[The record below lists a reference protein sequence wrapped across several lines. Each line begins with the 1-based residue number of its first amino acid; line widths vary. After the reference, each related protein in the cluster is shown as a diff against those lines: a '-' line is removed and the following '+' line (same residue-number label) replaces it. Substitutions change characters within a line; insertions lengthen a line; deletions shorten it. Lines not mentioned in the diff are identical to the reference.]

1 MIRSTEAVIASVVML
16 GSIIYLFNVPSTE
29 SKDGAEQYIKSV
41 LESYADV
48 GQFLAISDPY
58 NLKLLIGAAIPR
70 GYNQKIDFN
79 YYRQYHSLTGI
90 GYAPSEFYIMLP
102 NEGKLTLPDSELKSN
117 WYRSVFRI
125 TNTGVDSVIGDTSI
139 SASLFKQ
146 DVDDN
151 GILDSVDIESIRVF
165 SNEGELKTTLSTYE
179 DYPDRVVVGLTV
191 SIDISG
197 EESENIY
204 IYYLQGDDY
213 E

>member
-1 MIRSTEAVIASVVML
+1 MIRSTEAVIASVIML
-16 GSIIYLFNVPSTE
+16 SSIIYLFNVPSTE
-29 SKDGAEQYIKSV
+29 SKDAAEQYIKSL
-41 LESYADV
+41 LESYAEV
-48 GQFLAISDPY
+48 GQFLSVSDPY

-79 YYRQYHSLTGI
+79 YYRRYHSLTGV
-90 GYAPSEFYIMLP
+90 GYAPVEFYVMLP
-102 NEGKLTLPDSELKSN
+102 SEGKLTLPDSELKSN

-125 TNTGVDSVIGDTSI
+125 TNTGTDAVVGETSI

-151 GILDSVDIESIRVF
+151 GVLDSIDIESIRVF
-165 SNEGELKTTLSTYE
+165 SDEGELVTTLETYE
-179 DYPDRVVVGLTV
+179 DYPDRVVVGLTT
-191 SIDISG
+191 SIDILG
-197 EESENIY
+197 SEAENLY